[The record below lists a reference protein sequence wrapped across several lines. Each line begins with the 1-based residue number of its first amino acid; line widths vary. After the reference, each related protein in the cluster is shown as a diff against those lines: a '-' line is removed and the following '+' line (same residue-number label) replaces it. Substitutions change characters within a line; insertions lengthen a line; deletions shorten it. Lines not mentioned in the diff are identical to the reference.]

1 MTENIR
7 SATVKALAWDLAAD
21 LHLPPDFD
29 ENRTYPAIVSVHPIG
44 SCKEQTSGNVYG
56 KALAKEGYVVIA
68 YDASFQGASGGTPR
82 SIEDPSFR
90 VSDVS
95 HVIDHLVTL
104 PYVDADRVG
113 VIGVCGG
120 GAYAINASMT
130 DRRIKAVGSVTGVN
144 FGRLMH
150 EAFSGYDPLAAL
162 DAIAE
167 QRTAEARGAQPRIDQ
182 YLPADP
188 ATAAEQGLT
197 EIDLT
202 EATDYYRT
210 DRGQKPGGRT
220 EALFARQATS
230 IGWDAFHRAEGLLTR
245 PLCVVVGDKP
255 GAFGAYRDGLEIY
268 RRAAS
273 KDKELVVAEGFSH
286 YDLYD
291 QPEPVRI
298 ALDHLIPFYA
308 KHL

>member
-1 MTENIR
+1 MTENIKHI
-7 SATVKALAWDLAAD
+7 TVPALAWDLAAD
-21 LHLPPDFD
+21 LYLPPGFD
-29 ENRTYPAIVSVHPIG
+29 EGQTYPAIVSVHPVG

-56 KALAKEGYVVIA
+56 KALAQAGYVVIA

-82 SIEDPSFR
+82 SIEDPYFR
-90 VSDVS
+90 VSDIS
-95 HVIDHLVTL
+95 YVIDHLVTL
-104 PYVDADRVG
+104 PYVDADRIG
-113 VIGVCGG
+113 AIGVCGG
-120 GAYAINASMT
+120 GAYAINAAMT
-130 DRRIKAVGSVTGVN
+130 DRRIKAVGSVSGVN

-150 EAFSGYDPLAAL
+150 EAFSGYDPLATL

-167 QRTAEARGAQPRIDQ
+167 QRTAEARGAAPRVNQ
-182 YLPADP
+182 FLPADP
-188 ATAAEQGLT
+188 AAAREAGLT
-197 EIDLT
+197 ELDLF

-210 DRGQKPGGRT
+210 DRGQQPGGRT
-220 EALFARQATS
+220 EALFARQATAV
-230 IGWDAFHRAEGLLTR
+230 GWDAFHRAEVLLTR

-273 KDKELVVAEGFSH
+273 QDKELVVAEGFSH

-291 QPEPVRI
+291 RAEPVRI
-298 ALDHLIPFYA
+298 ALDRLVPFYG

>member
-1 MTENIR
+1 MPENIR
-7 SATVKALAWDLAAD
+7 STTVKALAWDLAAD
-21 LHLPPDFD
+21 IHLPPDFD

-44 SCKEQTSGNVYG
+44 SCKEQTSGNIYG
-56 KALAKEGYVVIA
+56 KALAKEGYVVVA

-82 SIEDPSFR
+82 SIEDPYFR
-90 VSDVS
+90 VSDIS
-95 HVIDHLVTL
+95 HVIDHLVML
-104 PYVDADRVG
+104 PYVDADRIG

-150 EAFSGYDPLAAL
+150 EAFSGYDPLATL

-167 QRTAEARGAQPRIDQ
+167 QRTAEARGAEPRIDQ
-182 YLPADP
+182 LLPADP
-188 ATAAEQGLT
+188 ATAKEQGII
-197 EIDLT
+197 EIDVV

-210 DRGQKPGGRT
+210 ERGQKPGGRT

-230 IGWDAFHRAEGLLTR
+230 IGWDAFHRAEVLLTR
-245 PLCVVVGDKP
+245 PLCVIVGDKP

-291 QPEPVRI
+291 RPEPVKI
-298 ALDHLIPFYA
+298 ALDHLIPFYK